1 MSMHTMN
8 DSVQRDLAKRR
19 VADNVKK
26 LYRKYGIF
34 LIFIAMFI
42 ASSII
47 SPNFIKVDNL
57 VNIVRS
63 NAAITILACGMT
75 ILIISNSIDLSAGT
89 VLTFAGCLAA
99 GIMVDTNSVPLA
111 VLVAVA
117 ASCALQ
123 WINGFLI
130 TKFTLPAFIATM
142 AMQNIAKGL
151 VQVYTNGYV
160 VIGIGDMA
168 TLGSGYLG
176 PVPIPIII
184 MIACVAI
191 THFFLRY
198 TRLGLYVYAV
208 GGNENATT
216 ASGVNANRMRRI
228 FFVIHG
234 FFVGVAGVV
243 LMGRLNSGQPSLV
256 NAGYEFD
263 AIVAT
268 IVGGTSFNG
277 GSGSVLGTLVGALIV
292 GMINNILLLL
302 NVPTMYQYI
311 VKGMLIAGAV
321 ILDIKTRSGAK

>member
-130 TKFTLPAFIATM
+130 TKFTLPPWPCRISPRA
-142 AMQNIAKGL
+142 L
-151 VQVYTNGYV
+151 
-160 VIGIGDMA
+160 
-168 TLGSGYLG
+168 
-176 PVPIPIII
+176 
-184 MIACVAI
+184 C
-191 THFFLRY
+191 RY
-198 TRLGLYVYAV
+198 TP
-208 GGNENATT
+208 T
-216 ASGVNANRMRRI
+216 AMW
-228 FFVIHG
+228 
-234 FFVGVAGVV
+234 
-243 LMGRLNSGQPSLV
+243 
-256 NAGYEFD
+256 
-263 AIVAT
+263 
-268 IVGGTSFNG
+268 
-277 GSGSVLGTLVGALIV
+277 
-292 GMINNILLLL
+292 
-302 NVPTMYQYI
+302 
-311 VKGMLIAGAV
+311 
-321 ILDIKTRSGAK
+321 